1 MFISYVYLEDAWE
14 RPDLL
19 WRWSPDWWVWAP
31 HWIYHYWLLTML
43 LSPMMLLLSRPSVAP
58 CLRPIRGQYPG
69 HVITLDQSVTV
80 LRPCLRHQSCSAQR
94 ARHTINLSL
103 FVGLTFAK
111 CCYQSM
117 VTLNTMGIYTTWSLH
132 HYCHNIKGHCK
143 SIKGRYTRGTW
154 WVGVLFL

>member
-1 MFISYVYLEDAWE
+1 MFISYVWKMLERGLTCCE
-14 RPDLL
+14 GDLL
-19 WRWSPDWWVWAP
+19 IGECEHLTESATTDSWWCSCLPWCFSSPGQV
-31 HWIYHYWLLTML
+31 LL
-43 LSPMMLLLSRPSVAP
+43 P

-80 LRPCLRHQSCSAQR
+80 LHPCLRHQSCSAQR

-143 SIKGRYTRGTW
+143 SIKERYTRGTC